1 MILGM
6 MIVQAALL
14 AVFVY
19 FMYKAQCNWKESA
32 RLMKESREL
41 AERSSE
47 CWNKAAEHWR
57 KSMK

>member
-1 MILGM
+1 MILGL
-6 MIVQAALL
+6 MIIQAALL
-14 AVFVY
+14 AVSVY
-19 FMYKAQCNWKESA
+19 FMYQAQCSWKESG

-47 CWNKAAEHWR
+47 CWDKAAEHWR